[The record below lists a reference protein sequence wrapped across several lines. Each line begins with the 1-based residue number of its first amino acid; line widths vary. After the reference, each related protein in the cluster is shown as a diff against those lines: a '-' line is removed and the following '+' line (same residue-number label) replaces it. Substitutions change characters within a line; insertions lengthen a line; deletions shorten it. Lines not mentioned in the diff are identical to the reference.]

1 MAASRIG
8 GGPLPKTVRA
18 LRYAAGWLRP
28 AIPAP
33 MTATESGCSDIART
47 PSPDPGGRASRAVRR
62 FRADSLAP
70 KPSYGLK
77 RFKAATIE
85 LSRRTVSRE
94 TGVVVLSSHEPER
107 RPRLG
112 DVAAA
117 VGVSPA
123 SVSLV
128 LRGVPGPS
136 EATRVRVLEAAARLG
151 YRPDRAASLL
161 ARRRSRLI
169 GVMMDVRNPF
179 HAQLVEDVH
188 AAAELAGYDLV
199 LSTVTRTRDE
209 ARAVETLL
217 DSRCEA
223 LVLLGP
229 EAPTARLAAL
239 DRRLPVVV
247 VGRPV
252 RSDGVDIVRAADDEG
267 VAQAVDHLAGLGH
280 RRITY
285 VDGGDSGMGALRRRC
300 YQHGMRRHGL
310 ADHAHLI
317 TGGNTETDGA
327 GAAQTVLA
335 TEPRPP

>member
-8 GGPLPKTVRA
+8 GRPAPKTVPA
-18 LRYAAGWLRP
+18 IRYAAAWLRP

-33 MTATESGCSDIART
+33 MTATESGCSDIARS

-85 LSRRTVSRE
+85 LSCRTVSRE

-107 RPRLG
+107 RPRLAG
-112 DVAAA
+112 VAAA

-123 SVSLV
+123 SASLV

-169 GVMMDVRNPF
+169 GVVMNVRSSF
-179 HAQLVEDVH
+179 HGELVEDIH
-188 AAAELAGYDLV
+188 DAAEQHGYDLV
-199 LSTVTRTRDE
+199 LSTITRTRDE
-209 ARAVETLL
+209 QRAV
-217 DSRCEA
+217 
-223 LVLLGP
+223 
-229 EAPTARLAAL
+229 
-239 DRRLPVVV
+239 
-247 VGRPV
+247 
-252 RSDGVDIVRAADDEG
+252 
-267 VAQAVDHLAGLGH
+267 
-280 RRITY
+280 
-285 VDGGDSGMGALRRRC
+285 
-300 YQHGMRRHGL
+300 
-310 ADHAHLI
+310 
-317 TGGNTETDGA
+317 
-327 GAAQTVLA
+327 
-335 TEPRPP
+335 